1 VKPQRPVG
9 AAGGGVLSEG
19 CDLDPLSALAA
30 GEAFGS
36 ADECR
41 RHAASAPRYCD
52 DQITDT
58 KPQGIAFEDLR
69 FKQAGE
75 KSDNP
80 AAHSGDKES
89 AGVPAVV
96 AE

>member
-1 VKPQRPVG
+1 VKPQRQVG

-19 CDLDPLSALAA
+19 CYLDPLSTLAT

-41 RHAASAPRYCD
+41 RHAASAPRCCD
-52 DQITDT
+52 DQISDT
-58 KPQGIAFEDLR
+58 KPQGIAFEDIR

-80 AAHSGDKES
+80 GAHSGHKKS
-89 AGVPAVV
+89 PGVPTVL